1 MKKAVVVPTYW
12 GRPSSQGWREG
23 DIVYD
28 HPTPLDR
35 EGTFLRL
42 IESTSILEDK
52 DFTLFL
58 LVATTNPELD
68 EAAEKRVRELLAGA
82 KPEVEVVVFAPSQ
95 LRKLKALIDD
105 QELSSLL
112 SLQGYSNIRNL
123 CILIPHLFEAEA
135 IIFVDDDEVF
145 EDRDFIKTALEFI
158 GEEYRGEKVLAKAGY
173 YIQPDGGVLLKKGFR
188 PYMRYWDSVERMN
201 QAFQQFVL
209 SSERL
214 QRCPFVFGGNMVL
227 HREVFTRIPFD
238 PSITRGE
245 DIDYL
250 INASMFGFSFFIDNR
265 LKIRH
270 LPPPKPYPEWM
281 KIRVD
286 IVRFLYE
293 REKLK
298 KQRPQ
303 EDMRRVFP
311 EELDPYPGA
320 FLKDDLEEK
329 ITKAMMLLALEY
341 LTEGKDED
349 ARQALENIKLA
360 KEFKTEDPFQKLLDL
375 QKRWVRLTDLF
386 YRERKKLREALLP

>member
-12 GRPSSQGWREG
+12 GRPSSQGWRKG
-23 DIVYD
+23 DIIYD
-28 HPTPLDR
+28 HPTPLDK

-42 IESTSILEDK
+42 IESISLLDDK

-68 EAAEKRVRELLAGA
+68 EAAERRVRELLAGA
-82 KPEVEVVVFAPSQ
+82 RAEVEVVVFAPSQ
-95 LRKLKALIDD
+95 LRKLKALIEEE
-105 QELSSLL
+105 ELSSLL

-123 CILIPHLFEAEA
+123 CILIPHLFEADA

-145 EDRDFIKTALEFI
+145 EDRDFMKRALEFL
-158 GEEYRGEKVLAKAGY
+158 GENYRGERILAKAGY
-173 YIQPDGGVLLKKGFR
+173 YIQPEGGVLLRKDFK
-188 PYMRYWDSVERMN
+188 PYMRYWDSVEKMN
-201 QAFQQFVL
+201 QAFQQYIL
-209 SSERL
+209 CEERI

-238 PSITRGE
+238 PAITRGE

-250 INASMFGFSFFIDNR
+250 INASIFGFSFFIDNK

-286 IVRFLYE
+286 IIRFLYE
-293 REKLK
+293 REKLRR
-298 KQRPQ
+298 QRPA
-303 EDMRRVFP
+303 EGTRRIFA

-329 ITKAMMLLALEY
+329 ITGAMMLLALEY
-341 LTEGKDED
+341 LTEGKEED
-349 ARQALENIKLA
+349 ARQALENIKIA
-360 KEFKTEDPFQKLLDL
+360 KEFKTEDPFQRLLEL
-375 QKRWVRLTDLF
+375 QKKWVRLTELF
-386 YRERKKLREALLP
+386 YRNRDKLRQALLT